1 MIRRPPRSTLSSS
14 SAASDVYKR
23 QLPGVFIDQI
33 QHAHRPSIMC
43 LRTDE
48 VVAPDMIG
56 VLWTQP
62 HAGPVVEPQPP
73 SRLLLLWNRQPLTTP
88 DSRYP
93 VLADLPACPLEQR
106 RDPTIAIATIL
117 AGQRYDGLGERIF
130 VVALCRPIALRA
142 AWLFHHPA
150 RLPLAHPMRL
160 PRMAHRTTPSFRA

>member
-1 MIRRPPRSTLSSS
+1 
-14 SAASDVYKR
+14 
-23 QLPGVFIDQI
+23 
-33 QHAHRPSIMC
+33 MC

-48 VVAPDMIG
+48 FVAPEMIG
-56 VLWTQP
+56 LPRPQPPPCPVL
-62 HAGPVVEPQPP
+62 EPQPP
-73 SRLLLLWNRQPLTTP
+73 SRLLLLWNLQPLTTP
-88 DSRYP
+88 DSLYP

-130 VVALCRPIALRA
+130 VVALCRSIALRA

-160 PRMAHRTTPSFRA
+160 PRMAHRTTPSVRAQQFPGDRSFSPSFSSLH